1 MKTNIALVGFMGTGK
16 TSMGQ
21 VLAKKLIWQFVEV
34 DALIE
39 QMAGKSTPDIFAQDG
54 EIAFREL
61 EIEAIKQV
69 ARGKKQVIAC
79 GGGVV
84 LNTINIA
91 RLKKTSVL
99 ILLTASPET
108 VLKRTSADRDS
119 RPMLTAASDPATRIR
134 ELLKY
139 RRPYYERAADFTI
152 NTSKHSL
159 EQITD
164 QIIEK
169 LRNYEGFNFQG

>member
-16 TSMGQ
+16 TSVGQ
-21 VLAKKLIWQFVEV
+21 VLARKLGWQFVEV
-34 DALIE
+34 DARIE

-69 ARGKKQVIAC
+69 ARSRKQVIAC

-84 LNTINIA
+84 LNTINIT
-91 RLKKTSVL
+91 RLKDTSVL
-99 ILLTASPET
+99 VLLTASPGT
-108 VLKRTSADRDS
+108 VLKRTSVDRDS
-119 RPMLTAASDPATRIR
+119 RPMLATANDPAARIR

-139 RRPYYERAADFTI
+139 RRPYYERSTDFMI
-152 NTSKHSL
+152 NTSKNSL
-159 EQITD
+159 EQVAD

-169 LRNYEGFNFQG
+169 LRTYEGFDFQE